1 MYSNIRNRDF
11 LPELTFSASRSS
23 GAGGQNVNKVNT
35 KVELRFDIASSSIL
49 TEEEKNR
56 LLTKLDKRLTQ
67 EGILII
73 VSQTERTQLKNKAQ
87 CLMKFYE
94 LLESAL
100 TVQKKRKQTKPT
112 LASKAKKM
120 ENKKRQSE
128 RKASRRS
135 IEY

>member
-1 MYSNIRNRDF
+1 MYTNIRNRDF

-56 LLTKLDKRLTQ
+56 LLTKLAKRLTQ
-67 EGILII
+67 EGTLII

-87 CLMKFYE
+87 CLIKFYE

-100 TVQKKRKQTKPT
+100 TVPKKRKSTKPT
-112 LASKAKKM
+112 HASKVKKM
-120 ENKKRQSE
+120 EDKKRQSD

>member
-56 LLTKLDKRLTQ
+56 LLTKLAKRLTQ
-67 EGILII
+67 EAILII
-73 VSQTERTQLKNKAQ
+73 LSQTERTQLKNKAQ

>member
-56 LLTKLDKRLTQ
+56 LLTKLAKRLTQ

-73 VSQTERTQLKNKAQ
+73 ISQTERTQLKNKAQ

-100 TVQKKRKQTKPT
+100 TVQKKRKPTKPT

>member
-56 LLTKLDKRLTQ
+56 LLTKLAKRLTQ

-73 VSQTERTQLKNKAQ
+73 VAQTERTQLKNKAQ

>member
-1 MYSNIRNRDF
+1 VYTNIRNRDF

-56 LLTKLDKRLTQ
+56 LLTKLAKRLTQ
-67 EGILII
+67 EGTLII

-87 CLMKFYE
+87 CLIKFYE

-100 TVQKKRKQTKPT
+100 TVPKKRKSTKPT
-112 LASKAKKM
+112 HASKVKKM
-120 ENKKRQSE
+120 EDKKRQSD

>member
-49 TEEEKNR
+49 TDEEKNR
-56 LLTKLDKRLTQ
+56 LLVKLAKRLTQ
-67 EGILII
+67 EGTLII

-87 CLMKFYE
+87 CLIKFYE

-100 TVQKKRKQTKPT
+100 TVQKKRKSTKPT
-112 LASKAKKM
+112 HASKVKKM
-120 ENKKRQSE
+120 EDKKRQSE

>member
-56 LLTKLDKRLTQ
+56 LLTKLAKRLTQ

>member
-23 GAGGQNVNKVNT
+23 EAGGQNVNKVNT

-56 LLTKLDKRLTQ
+56 LLTKLAKRLTQ

>member
-56 LLTKLDKRLTQ
+56 LLTKLAKRLTQ

-73 VSQTERTQLKNKAQ
+73 ISQTERTQLKNKAQ

-112 LASKAKKM
+112 LASKSKKM

>member
-56 LLTKLDKRLTQ
+56 LLTKLAKRLTQ

-100 TVQKKRKQTKPT
+100 TVQKKRKPTKPT

>member
-56 LLTKLDKRLTQ
+56 LLTKLAKRLTQ

-73 VSQTERTQLKNKAQ
+73 ISQTERTQLKNKAQ